1 MDISTLKGKS
11 ERSFRETQNC
21 FFVLVQKDSNPK
33 KESFYWTEPYRFLT
47 KFTTQNRKKKKIKV
61 FLSRQFYASLWRST
75 RLAYSD
81 VHWLVDLGRSIF
93 SSRFFYFLG
102 SRGNEGED
110 KTGGVAHEAG
120 SEAERRS
127 KPQQSRIKDGP
138 KRAETFCGVP
148 RRRQHEWN
156 STSVVWCSQLWFAL
170 MEAAFKKFQG
180 GWRLGKHVFE
190 LESEFCA
197 ILFFCTVLA
206 MPGLYRS

>member
-33 KESFYWTEPYRFLT
+33 KESFYWTEPNLIDSLPNLPLKT
-47 KFTTQNRKKKKIKV
+47 GKKKENQS

-75 RLAYSD
+75 RLAYSA
-81 VHWLVDLGRSIF
+81 VHWLVDLGWSIF
-93 SSRFFYFLG
+93 SSRFFFLG

-110 KTGGVAHEAG
+110 ETGGVAHEAG

-156 STSVVWCSQLWFAL
+156 STSVVWCSQLWFAR

-180 GWRLGKHVFE
+180 GWRLGKHVFV

-197 ILFFCTVLA
+197 VLFSV
-206 MPGLYRS
+206 